1 MQLVNIFIFNV
12 LGVLLFLYIFAEI
25 ERNRYMYVLSDFL
38 SSMMDKADSH
48 LKPLPETDANL
59 ITSKWHSE
67 KSCEINC
74 LLSAIGSTRF
84 ANFLL

>member
-1 MQLVNIFIFNV
+1 MI
-12 LGVLLFLYIFAEI
+12 
-25 ERNRYMYVLSDFL
+25 FL

-48 LKPLPETDANL
+48 LKKWKLIYQPLPETDANL
-59 ITSKWHSE
+59 ITSKWLSE

-74 LLSAIGSTRF
+74 LLSVVGSTRF

>member
-25 ERNRYMYVLSDFL
+25 ARNRYMYVLSDFFL

-48 LKPLPETDANL
+48 LKKWKLIYQPLPESDANL
-59 ITSKWHSE
+59 ITCK
-67 KSCEINC
+67 
-74 LLSAIGSTRF
+74 
-84 ANFLL
+84 